1 MVEFHI
7 YNLQQKRTMKLYE
20 LKAIAQRLST
30 FTFISRARRIE
41 DNTIELTFK
50 EMNNTSN
57 SSLSM
62 SYFFNMTRGHSFIY
76 KAPTQRPLQ
85 GYNAP
90 FDTLLHALLS
100 GSKLLSV
107 DVPNND
113 RMLRFTIAPK
123 SSYKDKI
130 IYLQLEFTGKNTNAI
145 LLDDNEVIIEALRH
159 IDADSSF
166 RVIRPGVELLDIPP
180 RRVLH
185 EDSFSDSLHKP
196 MGKSHDNT
204 FNNQNNKDG
213 VVMAQDPTDI
223 DQLLEEKYIQ
233 IQQQR
238 LQALKKQKLSTVS
251 KKIKKLSQ
259 LLNKLPNKEKLEL
272 QSKKYNHTGN
282 LILSN
287 LYQIKPYD
295 TKLKTYD
302 FEGNKITISLPKD
315 IKVNRMPEYYFNLSK
330 RARAKAKNIHIEK
343 ENLSSKIDFYENIY
357 YALKQANTPYD
368 LELLVPKRAK
378 SLRKKE
384 KLREGE
390 LFWIEDYKVMVG
402 RNSNE
407 NQKLLSLAKSNDIW
421 MHTREI
427 PGSHVI
433 IRTDKQN
440 LPESVLHAAA
450 KLCVDFSTTHPGNYL
465 VDYTKRKFVKV
476 QEGSNVEYDKYQT
489 IPVLK
494 EGVEIRV

>member
-1 MVEFHI
+1 
-7 YNLQQKRTMKLYE
+7 MKLYE
-20 LKAIAQRLST
+20 LQAIAKRLND

-41 DNTIELTFK
+41 DNTLEIMFDK
-50 EMNNTSN
+50 SQ
-57 SSLSM
+57 

-76 KAPTQRPLQ
+76 KAPSQRPLQ

-90 FDTLLHALLS
+90 FDTLLHSLLS

-107 DVPNND
+107 DVPNGD
-113 RMLRFTIAPK
+113 RLLRFEIAPK

-145 LLDDNEVIIEALRH
+145 LIDDNEVIIEALRH

-166 RVIRPGVELLDIPP
+166 RVIRPGMELLAIPP
-180 RRVLH
+180 FEQTEETRNI
-185 EDSFSDSLHKP
+185 E
-196 MGKSHDNT
+196 NI
-204 FNNQNNKDG
+204 
-213 VVMAQDPTDI
+213 DI
-223 DQLLEEKYIQ
+223 YLEEKFSEIQ
-233 IQQQR
+233 TR
-238 LQALKKQKLSTVS
+238 KLLELKKQKLSTVS
-251 KKIKKLSQ
+251 KKIKKFEQ
-259 LLNKLPNKEKLEL
+259 LLNKLPDKQKLET
-272 QSKKYNHTGN
+272 QASEFKDIGN

-302 FEGNKITISLPKD
+302 FEGKEVTIPLPKNV
-315 IKVNRMPEYYFNLSK
+315 KVNRIPDHYFNLSK
-330 RARAKAKNIHIEK
+330 RAKAKAKNVHIEQ
-343 ENLSSKIDFYENIY
+343 ENLSSKMAFYENIY
-357 YALKQANTPYD
+357 YALEQATAPYE

-407 NQKLLSLAKSNDIW
+407 NQKLLSIAKSNDIW

-440 LPESVLHAAA
+440 LPESVLGAAA
-450 KLCVDFSTTHPGNYL
+450 KLCVDFSTNHPGNYL

>member
-1 MVEFHI
+1 
-7 YNLQQKRTMKLYE
+7 MKLYE
-20 LKAIAQRLST
+20 LKAIAKRLND

-41 DNTIELTFK
+41 DNTIELMVDKK
-50 EMNNTSN
+50 E
-57 SSLSM
+57 
-62 SYFFNMTRGHSFIY
+62 SYFFNMTRGHSFSY
-76 KAPTQRPLQ
+76 KAPSQRPLQ

-90 FDTLLHALLS
+90 FDTLLHSLLS

-107 DVPNND
+107 DVPNGD
-113 RMLRFTIAPK
+113 RVLRFTIAPK

-130 IYLQLEFTGKNTNAI
+130 IYFQLEFTGKNTNAI
-145 LLDDNEVIIEALRH
+145 LVDDNEVIIEALRH

-166 RVIRPGVELLDIPP
+166 RVIRPGMELLDIPP
-180 RRVLH
+180 FERT
-185 EDSFSDSLHKP
+185 EDPKEI
-196 MGKSHDNT
+196 
-204 FNNQNNKDG
+204 
-213 VVMAQDPTDI
+213 VDI
-223 DQLLEEKYIQ
+223 DAYLSQKFADIQAKKLLEV
-233 IQQQR
+233 
-238 LQALKKQKLSTVS
+238 KKQKLSTVA
-251 KKIKKLSQ
+251 KKIKKFEQ
-259 LLNKLPNKEKLEL
+259 LLNKLPNKEKLETHA
-272 QSKKYNHTGN
+272 KEHNNTGN
-282 LILSN
+282 LILAN

-302 FEGNKITISLPKD
+302 FEGKEVTINLPKNV
-315 IKVNRMPEYYFNLSK
+315 KVNRMSDYYFNLSK
-330 RARAKAKNIHIEK
+330 RAKSKAKNVHIEQ
-343 ENLSSKIDFYENIY
+343 ENLSSKMSFYENIY
-357 YALKQANTPYD
+357 YALEQANTPYE

-440 LPESVLHAAA
+440 LPESVLSAAA
-450 KLCVDFSTTHPGNYL
+450 KLCVDFSTNHPGNYL

-476 QEGSNVEYDKYQT
+476 QEGSSVEYDKYQT

>member
-1 MVEFHI
+1 
-7 YNLQQKRTMKLYE
+7 MKLYE
-20 LKAIAQRLST
+20 LKAIAKRLNN

-41 DNTIELTFK
+41 DNTLEIMFDKSE
-50 EMNNTSN
+50 
-57 SSLSM
+57 
-62 SYFFNMTRGHSFIY
+62 SYFFNMTRGHSFVY
-76 KAPTQRPLQ
+76 KAPSQRPLQ

-90 FDTLLHALLS
+90 FDTLLHTLLS
-100 GSKLLSV
+100 GSKLMHV
-107 DVPNND
+107 DVPNDD
-113 RMLRFTIAPK
+113 RILRFTIAPK
-123 SSYKDKI
+123 SSYKDQI

-145 LLDDNEVIIEALRH
+145 LIDDNEVIIEALRH

-166 RVIRPGVELLDIPP
+166 RIIRPGMELLALPP
-180 RRVLH
+180 FEKKH
-185 EDSFSDSLHKP
+185 EENETP
-196 MGKSHDNT
+196 I
-204 FNNQNNKDG
+204 
-213 VVMAQDPTDI
+213 DI
-223 DQLLEEKYIQ
+223 DKFLEEKYHH

-238 LQALKKQKLSTVS
+238 LQALKKQKQSNVR
-251 KKIKKLSQ
+251 KKIKKFEQ

-272 QSKKYNHTGN
+272 QSKEHNNTGN
-282 LILSN
+282 LILAN

-295 TKLKTYD
+295 SKLKTYD
-302 FEGNKITISLPKD
+302 FEGNEVTIPLPKE
-315 IKVNRMPEYYFNLSK
+315 IKVNRMADYYFNLSK
-330 RARAKAKNIHIEK
+330 RAKAKAKNVHIEK
-343 ENLSSKIDFYENIY
+343 ENLHSKKTFYENIY
-357 YALKQANTPYD
+357 YALEQANTPYE

-440 LPESVLHAAA
+440 LPESVLQAAA
-450 KLCVDFSTTHPGNYL
+450 KLCVDFSTNQPGNYL
-465 VDYTKRKFVKV
+465 VDYTKRKFVKI
-476 QEGSNVEYDKYQT
+476 QEGSSVEYDKYQT
-489 IPVLK
+489 LSVVK
-494 EGVEIRV
+494 EGIEIRV